1 MKNNNNKSF
10 AKSNKAVHT
19 RGKVKTNYLRF
30 ALGVS
35 STGIFQKMAAIAQG
49 TTNYQRT
56 GDLIRLA
63 DLQFNALCVYGDA
76 VGNPMRVVI
85 FQTVGGFTP
94 GALSDLFAFG
104 GTGAEDITSQFLP
117 NLLGRRIRL
126 LYDELLTMNPGGSNG
141 LTIRRGWLKPSI
153 REIEYTAGTT
163 NIINGEIWVVALTDS
178 AAIPH
183 PALDISI
190 EIPYTDA

>member
-1 MKNNNNKSF
+1 MEFNNNKNF
-10 AKSNKAVHT
+10 AKSNRANQP

-76 VGNPMRVVI
+76 VGNPMRIVV

-94 GALSDLFAFG
+94 VNLSDLFAFG
-104 GTGAEDITSQFLP
+104 GTGSEDITSQFLP
-117 NLLGRRIRL
+117 NLLGRRIHL
-126 LYDELLTMNPGGSNG
+126 LYDELLTLNPGGSNA
-141 LTIRRGWLKPSI
+141 LTIRRGWLKPKV
-153 REIEYTAGTT
+153 REVEYTAGTT

-178 AAIPH
+178 AAVPH
-183 PALDISI
+183 PALDVSI

>member
-10 AKSNKAVHT
+10 AKSKSANQK

-30 ALGVS
+30 GLGVS
-35 STGIFQKMAAIAQG
+35 SSGVFQKMAAIAQG

-76 VGNPMRVVI
+76 VGNPMRIVV

-104 GTGAEDITSQFLP
+104 GTGSEDITSQFLP
-117 NLLGRRIRL
+117 NLLGRRIHL
-126 LYDELLTMNPGGSNG
+126 LYDELLTMNPGGANG
-141 LTIRRGWLKPSI
+141 VTTRRGWLKPSI

-183 PALDISI
+183 PALTIAV